1 MNHNLIKTKAI
12 SVAMTLLG
20 SIIFVPN
27 MVSKPSGSTSMESN
41 ANQSTTMSPVMRSY
55 SSLDWEDYDPKRPY
69 YSGPFS
75 SYNDV
80 KAKIQTESPI
90 DESKVNERKVM
101 SGSFSQIPYT
111 EGMTS
116 SGARTYTVPIKVFNT
131 EYFGPELAL
140 VYNSQSQDGI
150 AGYGWDVSGLSNISL
165 TTQSLFYDGK
175 KNYSREPVLDGMRL
189 FPYTGPLSPEY
200 SLCTEEGNCLVKIK
214 KRAQNSTILQ
224 YEVLFPDGRIGVYG
238 IDDEKAPHYFYPLIY
253 MKTFSGAEIYYDYI
267 IDGNIYYISKIRF
280 GYYDDY
286 TASWQ
291 SEGGHFSTIPKEI
304 VFVYENFNTMSRPS
318 RYKYGVELNQRKL
331 LKSIKTDI
339 NTTYELSHNGRF
351 LTTIGYK
358 NAAGVSFRP
367 LQFTYG
373 ENVNNNTS
381 GNYEYTH
388 TSQYKL
394 PDNYNNKALYA
405 TGHLVP
411 GEPSESIVFYP
422 ENTKNTNVDW
432 KKYNMVVIPRL
443 NSFKSAS
450 ESTVIELPLEYSCE
464 TIKLMDVDGDGTD
477 EIIKIVKGN
486 LSNSNTSITVFI
498 YKVNES
504 GDNISLYRRSTFVV
518 ADNQL
523 NAGLHYMFGNFDDN
537 YHAHLVTISYK
548 SGKKKSQTT
557 VIDLTSDTRLSHYN
571 TKYQLEAS
579 GNNNDAC
586 NYLVFD
592 SDADGKTNLFYV
604 EENGLREYYLNYNK
618 EFKAYSSVRS
628 IPGLSSPR
636 KSVKHFNYADM
647 NGDGYMDIVVAPKEY
662 KEYQGYGIDPSW
674 SGPITI
680 HYNKGDSFVSAVTV
694 EKEHIGADSFVILDD
709 IDKDGACDIIAR
721 RDDGTYFY
729 LSKNGFKAERSTVA
743 IGRGNACVPIKSNVY
758 ERNDRFVSIKYSSR
772 AMEFWGFTEDCSK
785 EWKVVKFEDSYGLTR
800 YNTYKSTCDN
810 TAYSI
815 DYNRQY
821 NPSTGFYR
829 GCSPMDVLYRS
840 ETILPTGGRSECRF
854 YTYYDASYSNQ
865 GLGFVCFGKIRIIDA
880 LSDRI
885 ITKEYLPEK
894 LGGIGKEETFA
905 FYENNSIRKLSTVT
919 NLYNTFENHNNYIK
933 YSINLK
939 PQLIK
944 SISENLASGIIVTR
958 EYEYGRF
965 DLVTKQTTKKS
976 IGSGLPQTETKL
988 FRYVNRFTSSVFD
1001 IDVNHMTDTKYIV
1014 GALADVTTIKEA
1026 DGIQNSS
1033 IVEREEYIYGRDF
1046 HSYTKEKYR
1055 GIIYPTGT
1063 HTVRSYTGPVDYSL
1077 QWVNVESSNVK
1088 PTNDDLNVCHSSFT
1102 SGRIEE
1108 AYVGSE
1114 SLGYN
1119 FDLICI
1125 GSNSISKPNSTL
1137 TNKYGWMTK
1146 FCLSQ
1151 KIDSLGR
1158 KTEYKDFNGDKEPN
1172 KIVSYKGTTTY
1183 VRDAVGNII
1192 QENSYDGDVVNYTY
1206 SWIGDTGSA
1215 LYSIKENHKYKPSK
1229 ITYYDA
1235 LGRVVR
1241 TAVQKAPNGSAW
1253 KYTDMVYDINGNLI
1267 KESLPYS
1274 SGKAKKWYTYEYD
1287 EYDRILKHSDGAGRV
1302 TSWMYNGT
1310 SMTRTTDNVSVT
1322 VNTDANGNTISVQRG
1337 SKGKVIYTLN
1347 DDGQPIQIKTSD
1359 NAKIL
1364 MEYSLRGE
1372 RTKTTDPSSGVV
1384 NETIEYLSDGTI
1396 KVTSVNPNGT
1406 VITYKDKYD
1415 RVTRVDRPGEYNTT
1429 YTYDSNGFMTLEQS
1443 TNGTGKEYVY
1453 NQNRPGLL
1461 MSVKEY
1467 VPDGKWLKKTFTYGS
1482 GEQLAS
1488 VKYTSNNGD
1497 ITTLRYSYS
1506 KGILNKIALPDG
1518 TPVNQ
1523 IVEENDLGL
1532 PTKVI
1537 TGGIQRDYGY
1547 TDYGLPTFR
1556 KMDGGNLQ
1564 NAKYVFDQHTGNL
1577 NSRTD
1582 YIHNKTEQFGY
1593 YEDGSLKNI
1602 GSRYIEYSENGDIV
1616 SIDGVGSMYYDSPS
1630 HPYQITSFEPESSA
1644 LVADRQQNITFT
1656 CYGRPSRID
1665 EGGRSAS
1672 FTYNGDGDRVKMYVA
1687 DGLQMVLTRYY
1698 IGEYEFDQTTSG
1710 TKEKLYL
1717 GGDAYSAPMVYVKEN
1732 SGIWN
1737 LYNIGRDYLGN
1748 INIIAKSDGQLVAE
1762 YSYDPW
1768 GRLRNPE
1775 TLKIYL
1781 PGEEPELFLGRGFAG
1796 HEHLTW
1802 FGLINM
1808 NARLY
1813 DPLVGRFLSAD
1824 PYAYQDYATPGYNRY
1839 SYALNNPLRYVDPD
1853 GEFFLDIHI
1862 GADGFRLGIDIYIFK
1877 LAVSG
1882 DWHGNFNAYFMIG
1895 KEFGQGNVTGSFGI
1909 KVGVT
1914 YSCKTRST
1922 SVYASAEATLKVGAF
1937 GFTAAVKYDS
1947 VEKLTTSLGMNFSKG
1962 GFSGNGSLSYSSKT
1976 GQITGEIKASF
1987 DRTFTS
1993 NSAGTDNNKSTATS
2007 TSNTSSSD
2015 KKLPS
2020 FKSLEKTKVSSNYTA
2035 KLTIDT
2041 KPAKPADPVAVN
2053 PLCNMAYTT
2062 FYNDRVSYSNNLS
2075 RRRFSDIV
2083 F

>member
-1 MNHNLIKTKAI
+1 
-12 SVAMTLLG
+12 MTLLG
-20 SIIFVPN
+20 SIIFIPN

-41 ANQSTTMSPVMRSY
+41 ANQSTTKPPVMRSY
-55 SSLDWEDYDPKRPY
+55 YWLDWEDYDPKRPY

-80 KAKIQTESPI
+80 KTKIQTESPI
-90 DESKVNERKVM
+90 DESKINERKVM

-111 EGMTS
+111 EGMSS
-116 SGARTYTVPIKVFNT
+116 SGARTYTVPIKIFNRG
-131 EYFGPELAL
+131 YFGPELAL
-140 VYNSQSQDGI
+140 VYNSQSQEGI
-150 AGYGWDVSGLSNISL
+150 AGYGWDIDGLSSISL
-165 TTQSLFYDGK
+165 TYKTEFYDGEK
-175 KNYSREPVLDGMRL
+175 KTKLVPCLDGLRL
-189 FPYTGPLSPEY
+189 LPYTGPLSPEY
-200 SLCTEEGNCLVKIK
+200 SLCTEDGKCLVKIK
-214 KRAQNSTILQ
+214 DKIPYTWDDVIQ
-224 YEVLFPDGRIGVYG
+224 YEVLFPDGRVGIYG
-238 IDDEKAPHYFYPLIY
+238 LEGRDKPYYIYPLIY
-253 MKTFSGAEIYYDYI
+253 MKSYTGVETYYDYI
-267 IDGNIYYISKIRF
+267 LEGGICYISKIRF
-280 GYYDDY
+280 NYQDEY
-286 TASWQ
+286 TAYNNSFGFTPKPH
-291 SEGGHFSTIPKEI
+291 EINFLYEDYNNGIKPTI
-304 VFVYENFNTMSRPS
+304 
-318 RYKYGVELNQRKL
+318 YKFGYVLEQRKL
-331 LKSIKTDI
+331 LKYIQTDI
-339 NTTYELSHNGRF
+339 CPSDSNPGNKKATYELSHTGRF
-351 LTTIGYK
+351 LTSIGYK
-358 NAAGVSFRP
+358 NASGTSFRP
-367 LQFTYG
+367 LKFSYG
-373 ENVNNNTS
+373 DGVYNNTPGS
-381 GNYEYTH
+381 YRYTH
-388 TSQYKL
+388 TSQFEL
-394 PDNYNNKALYA
+394 PINYNKKAQYA

-422 ENTKNTNVDW
+422 E
-432 KKYNMVVIPRL
+432 KKSGAQDMIIIPRL
-443 NSFKSAS
+443 NSFKSGA
-450 ESTVIELPLEYSCE
+450 ESPIIRIALKDDLQ

-477 EIIKIVKGN
+477 EIIEVVKG
-486 LSNSNTSITVFI
+486 SQSGSRTTITVYI

-504 GDNISLYRRSTFVV
+504 GDKSSLYRSNSFVV
-518 ADNQL
+518 NDKKKNAD
-523 NAGLHYMFGNFDDN
+523 LHYIFGNFDDN

-548 SGKKKSQTT
+548 TAKGKDEVSKTA
-557 VIDLTSDTRLSHYN
+557 VIDLTSGTRLSISN
-571 TKYQLEAS
+571 TEYQLKKS
-579 GNNNDAC
+579 NGSNDAC
-586 NYLVFD
+586 YYLAFD
-592 SDADGKTNLFYV
+592 SDGDGKTNLIYV
-604 EENGLREYYLNYNK
+604 TEDNLRDYQLSYQKKFEVKDINK
-618 EFKAYSSVRS
+618 IE
-628 IPGLSSPR
+628 GLSSPR

-680 HYNKGDSFVSAVTV
+680 HYNNGGKFGKAVKV
-694 EKEHIGADSFVILDD
+694 EEEHLMADSFVILDD
-709 IDKDGACDIIAR
+709 IDKDGACDILAR

-743 IGRGNACVPIKSNVY
+743 IGRGDACVPIKSNVS
-758 ERNDRFVSIKYSSR
+758 ERDDRFVSIKYSTKT
-772 AMEFWGFTEDCSK
+772 MEFWGFTEDCSK
-785 EWKVVKFEDSYGLTR
+785 DWKILKFEDSYGITR
-800 YNTYKSTCDN
+800 YNTYKSTYDN

-815 DYNRQY
+815 DYNKQY
-821 NPSTGFYR
+821 DPSNGFYR

-865 GLGFVCFGKIRIIDA
+865 GLGFICFGKIRIIDA
-880 LSDRI
+880 LSNRI

-894 LGGIGKEETFA
+894 LGNIGSEATYA
-905 FYENNSIRKLSTVT
+905 FYENNRISKLSEVKNT
-919 NLYNTFENHNNYIK
+919 YNTFEDHSGYIK
-933 YSINLK
+933 YYTKLK
-939 PQLIK
+939 PQLVK
-944 SISENLASGIIVTR
+944 SVSNNMASGINVIR

-965 DLVTKQTTKKS
+965 DLVTKMTTKRS
-976 IGSGLPQTETKL
+976 IGSELPQTETKL

-1001 IDVNHMTDTKYIV
+1001 IDVNRETDTKYIM
-1014 GALADVTTIKEA
+1014 GAIADVTTIKEA
-1026 DGIQNSS
+1026 DYIPSSS
-1033 IVEREEYIYGRDF
+1033 IVEREEYAYEADF
-1046 HSYTKEKYR
+1046 HSYTKRKYK
-1055 GIIYPTGT
+1055 GIIYPNGT
-1063 HTVRSYTGPVDYSL
+1063 HTVRNYTGPFDFTIQY
-1077 QWVNVESSNVK
+1077 VNVESPNVK
-1088 PTNDDLNVCHSSFT
+1088 PTNDDILVCHDSFT
-1102 SGRIEE
+1102 KGRIEE
-1108 AYVGSE
+1108 EYIE
-1114 SLGYN
+1114 YE
-1119 FDLICI
+1119 
-1125 GSNSISKPNSTL
+1125 SISYSYDLNNITL
-1137 TNKYGWMTK
+1137 DGISRPSSSLENYYYWETSSYLK
-1146 FCLSQ
+1146 F

-1158 KTEYKDFNGDKEPN
+1158 RTEYKDFNDDKEPN

-1206 SWIGDTGSA
+1206 SWIGEPGSA

-1274 SGKAKKWYTYEYD
+1274 SGKAQKWYTYEYD

-1302 TSWMYNGT
+1302 TSWSYSGT

-1322 VNTDANGNTISVQRG
+1322 IKTDANGNTVSVQRA
-1337 SKGKVIYTLN
+1337 SKGAVAYTLN

-1372 RTKTTDPSSGVV
+1372 RIKTTDPSTGII
-1384 NETIEYLSDGTI
+1384 NETIEYLSDGAI

-1406 VITYKDKYD
+1406 IITYKDKYD
-1415 RVTRVDRPGEYNTT
+1415 RVTRIDRPGEYNTT

-1488 VKYTSNNGD
+1488 VKYASNNGD
-1497 ITTLRYSYS
+1497 ITTLHYSYTN
-1506 KGILNKIALPDG
+1506 GILNKIALPDG

-1532 PTKVI
+1532 PVKVM

-1602 GSRYIEYSENGDIV
+1602 GSRYIEYSENGDII

-1644 LVADRQQNITFT
+1644 LVADREQNITFT

-1710 TKEKLYL
+1710 TTERLYL

-1748 INIIAKSDGQLVAE
+1748 INIIADSDGQLVAE

-1775 TLKIYL
+1775 TLEIYL

-1824 PYAYQDYATPGYNRY
+1824 PYAYQDSATPGYNRY

-1853 GEFFLDIHI
+1853 GEFFLDIHL

-1895 KEFGQGNVTGSFGI
+1895 KEFGQGSVTGAFGLKI
-1909 KVGVT
+1909 GVT
-1914 YSCKTRST
+1914 YSCKTRSS

-1947 VEKLTTSLGMNFSKG
+1947 HDKLTTSLGMNFSKG

-2007 TSNTSSSD
+2007 TSNTSVSD
-2015 KKLPS
+2015 KKLPNY
-2020 FKSLEKTKVSSNYTA
+2020 KSLEKTKVSSNYTA

-2062 FYNDRVSYSNNLS
+2062 FYNDRVSHSNNLS

>member
-1 MNHNLIKTKAI
+1 
-12 SVAMTLLG
+12 MTLLG
-20 SIIFVPN
+20 SIIFIPN

-41 ANQSTTMSPVMRSY
+41 ANQSTTTSPVMRSY
-55 SSLDWEDYDPKRPY
+55 YWLDWEDYDPKRPY

-80 KAKIQTESPI
+80 KTKIQTESPI
-90 DESKVNERKVM
+90 DESKINERKVM
-101 SGSFSQIPYT
+101 SGSFSKIPYT
-111 EGMTS
+111 EGMSS
-116 SGARTYTVPIKVFNT
+116 SGARTYTVPIRVFNLG
-131 EYFGPELAL
+131 YYGSDLAL
-140 VYNSQSQDGI
+140 VYNSQTQEGI
-150 AGYGWDVSGLSNISL
+150 AGYGWDISGVSSFDYSNHSTFYESSL
-165 TTQSLFYDGK
+165 C
-175 KNYSREPVLDGMRL
+175 LDGLHVM
-189 FPYTGPLSPEY
+189 PYTGPLSPEY
-200 SLCTEEGNCLVKIK
+200 SLCTEEGNCLIKERKVKP
-214 KRAQNSTILQ
+214 NGTVLQ
-224 YEVLFPDGRIGVYG
+224 YEVLFPDGRVGIYG
-238 IDDEKAPHYFYPLIY
+238 FEEDNKPRYMFPLIY
-253 MKTFSGAEIYYDYI
+253 MKNFSGKEIYYDYI
-267 IDGNIYYISKIRF
+267 VDGNIYYLSKIRF
-280 GYYDDY
+280 NY
-286 TASWQ
+286 TEDSSWG
-291 SEGGHFSTIPKEI
+291 EHREI
-304 VFVYENFNTMSRPS
+304 VFQYEDFSTALSQT
-318 RYKYGVELNQRKL
+318 RYKYGYPLEQRKL

-339 NTTYELSHNGRF
+339 NTTYELSHTGRF
-351 LTTIGYK
+351 LTSIGYK
-358 NAAGVSFRP
+358 NTSGVSFRP
-367 LQFTYG
+367 LKFTYG
-373 ENVNNNTS
+373 EGVYNNTS
-381 GNYEYTH
+381 KNYEYTH
-388 TSQYKL
+388 TSQFKL
-394 PDNYNNKALYA
+394 PDNYKNKALYA

-422 ENTKNTNVDW
+422 ENTKDKSVDW
-432 KKYNMVVIPRL
+432 KKYNLVVIPRL

-450 ESTVIELPLEYSCE
+450 ESTVIELPLENSCE

-477 EIIKIVKGN
+477 EIIKIVKG
-486 LSNSNTSITVFI
+486 SITNSTTVTVFI
-498 YKVNES
+498 YKVNET
-504 GDNISLYRRSTFVV
+504 GDRITEYSRKQYVV
-518 ADNQL
+518 NDNQN
-523 NAGLHYMFGNFDDN
+523 NADLHYIFGNFDDN

-548 SGKKKSQTT
+548 TQKKKNSQTT
-557 VIDLTSDTRLSHYN
+557 VIDLTSGTRLSHYN
-571 TKYQLEAS
+571 TKYQLEKDNS
-579 GNNNDAC
+579 KNDAC

-618 EFKAYSSVRS
+618 EFRAYSSVQS

-680 HYNKGDSFVSAVTV
+680 HYNKGGSFVSAVTV

-709 IDKDGACDIIAR
+709 IDKDGACDIVAR

-729 LSKNGFKAERSTVA
+729 LSKSGFKAERSLVA
-743 IGRGNACVPIKSNVY
+743 IGRGDACVPIKSNVS
-758 ERNDRFVSIKYSSR
+758 ERNDRFVSIKFSSK

-821 NPSTGFYR
+821 VPSNGFYR

-865 GLGFVCFGKIRIIDA
+865 GLGFICFGKIRIIDA

-894 LGGIGKEETFA
+894 LGNIGREATYA
-905 FYENNSIRKLSTVT
+905 LYENNRISILSEVK
-919 NLYNTFENHNNYIK
+919 NFYNTYENHSGYIK
-933 YSINLK
+933 YHTKLK

-944 SISENLASGIIVTR
+944 SVSENMESGIKVIR

-976 IGSGLPQTETKL
+976 IGSELPQTETKL
-988 FRYVNRFTSSVFD
+988 FRYVNRFMSSVFD
-1001 IDVNHMTDTKYIV
+1001 IDINRMTKTKYIV

-1026 DGIQNSS
+1026 DYIPSSS
-1033 IVEREEYIYGRDF
+1033 IVEREEYSYGDDF
-1046 HSYTKEKYR
+1046 RSYTKRVYK
-1055 GIIYPTGT
+1055 GIIYPNGT
-1063 HTVRSYTGPVDYSL
+1063 HTVRSYTGPLDNSL

-1088 PTNDDLNVCHSSFT
+1088 PTDDDILVYHSSFN
-1102 SGRIEE
+1102 SGRIDEE
-1108 AYVGSE
+1108 YIGGESRSYGSDFVISSE
-1114 SLGYN
+1114 
-1119 FDLICI
+1119 
-1125 GSNSISKPNSTL
+1125 SISKPNSTL
-1137 TNKYGWMTK
+1137 S
-1146 FCLSQ
+1146 LSYNWNTTSYLNY

-1206 SWIGDTGSA
+1206 SWIGEPGSA

-1274 SGKAKKWYTYEYD
+1274 SGKAQKWYTYEYD

-1337 SKGKVIYTLN
+1337 SRGKVIYTLN

-1415 RVTRVDRPGEYNTT
+1415 RVTKIERPGEYNTT
-1429 YTYDSNGFMTLEQS
+1429 YTYDNNGFMTLEQS

-1453 NQNRPGLL
+1453 KQNRPGLL

-1497 ITTLRYSYS
+1497 ITTLHYSYTN
-1506 KGILNKIALPDG
+1506 GILNKIALPDG

-1532 PTKVI
+1532 PVKVM

-1644 LVADRQQNITFT
+1644 LVANREQNITFT

-1710 TKEKLYL
+1710 TTERLYL

-1781 PGEEPELFLGRGFAG
+1781 PGEEPDLFLGRGFAG

-2062 FYNDRVSYSNNLS
+2062 FYNDRVSHSNNLS